1 VRDDIG
7 VQAKEQS
14 TQYRGLASVWMPIV
28 TVADEVPSDKS
39 EWCEPILEEDIEEC
53 IVRGVDHT
61 LMWEVGI
68 DGRRATIHEEPQH
81 AVRTVS
87 RDQTERISDEF
98 CPDLTHEHPSTRE
111 REELVWREDRVSD
124 SESHYY
130 NNDRQNRRYFFVY
143 ILEVSG
149 EKPCEE
155 HIYPIHSHNRH
166 ADIAACRDE
175 CRCDEEHEDRSL
187 G

>member
-1 VRDDIG
+1 MRV
-7 VQAKEQS
+7 
-14 TQYRGLASVWMPIV
+14 V
-28 TVADEVPSDKS
+28 TVAHEIPSDEN

-61 LMWEVGI
+61 LVWEVGI
-68 DGRRATIHEEPQH
+68 DERSASIHEEPQDTL
-81 AVRTVS
+81 RTIS

-98 CPDLTHEHPSTRE
+98 CPYLTHEHPPTRE
-111 REELVWREDRVSD
+111 REELVCWEECISD

-130 NNDRQNRRYFFVY
+130 NNDRQDRWYFFVY

-149 EKPCEE
+149 EKPHEH
-155 HIYPIHSHNRH
+155 HIYPVHSHDRH
-166 ADIAACRDE
+166 ADIAACRDK
-175 CRCDEEHEDRSL
+175 CGSDKEHENRPL